1 MAKLPGWQGVAA
13 ATPKKCLPPHLPPR
27 LLEVSPIYIYWMV
40 LYFLLL
46 KLLISLVT
54 CLSLRT
60 KIFMSPLPCKMV
72 ESMNPICSLLTV
84 RICRFIQMKTETV
97 WKPTN
102 WRQANCTLA
111 VMKKGTVQL
120 KLESRKCDGWS
131 YVIDNSVVISI
142 VYLIASLQKSIG
154 LVASSLYSCIKC
166 IKMWEDDSVICYR
179 PYFVCGIKAGTNF
192 EL

>member
-1 MAKLPGWQGVAA
+1 MYLSEIYLLYCFIVLCKPPGVKTFCDATQPHITTQCFGSLGGTVEVLLPTKTSQDGHTDQWRNYRGGKGWQLPP
-13 ATPKKCLPPHLPPR
+13 PKKCLPPHLPPR

-97 WKPTN
+97 WKPKN
-102 WRQANCTLA
+102 WRQANSHHWNL
-111 VMKKGTVQL
+111 
-120 KLESRKCDGWS
+120 
-131 YVIDNSVVISI
+131 
-142 VYLIASLQKSIG
+142 LI
-154 LVASSLYSCIKC
+154 
-166 IKMWEDDSVICYR
+166 
-179 PYFVCGIKAGTNF
+179 FV
-192 EL
+192 